1 MNRGKNKTM
10 LVAGAMILIALFG
23 WFFANYT
30 LLSVIITIILA
41 VAFLKG
47 ANWVRIMLII
57 FRGFTVITSLGV
69 TFKSLTPLKVI
80 NLLLNLFI
88 VIMLI
93 ADDDIKEYF
102 SRRH

>member
-1 MNRGKNKTM
+1 MDRGKKKTM
-10 LVAGAMILIALFG
+10 LVAGAMTLIAIFG

-30 LLSVIITIILA
+30 LLSVIVTIILA
-41 VAFLKG
+41 VALLKG

-57 FRGFTVITSLGV
+57 FRGLTVISSFGV

-102 SRRH
+102 KRRH